1 MEKLVVIGAT
11 ATFSSSP
18 DPGDTNIKTV
28 KKDEEYLITQV
39 EKLNGEYWIKAKIDE
54 SFEGYIKEGNNI
66 AVILPVKLYQKEVV
80 VYQQPASDSNKI
92 SILKKKSVFNL
103 IHKTFGSDNKNKIWD
118 KVKLQTGEYGYINS
132 DTKIVPVNQAEIKRK
147 KYCAYAVFILYA
159 LGLIRLIIMAA
170 LDGLAFDSEVILEL
184 LGFVAYG
191 LFGIIIWYFI
201 FVAISGLF
209 KSKTEK
215 IYYPNLFAIYN
226 NQII

>member
-18 DPGDTNIKTV
+18 DPEDTDVKTV
-28 KKDEEYLITQV
+28 KKDEEYLITHV

-80 VYQQPASDSNKI
+80 VYQQPTSDSSKI
-92 SILKKKSVFNL
+92 AILKKKSVFNL
-103 IHKTFGSDNKNKIWD
+103 IHKTFGSDYKNKIWD

-132 DTKIVPVNQAEIKRK
+132 DTKVVPVNQAENKRK
-147 KYCAYAVFILYA
+147 KYCSYAAFILYA
-159 LGLIRLIIMAA
+159 LGMTRLIIMTV
-170 LDGLAFDSEVILEL
+170 LEGDIFDSDIILPL
-184 LGFVAYG
+184 LEFAAYG

-226 NQII
+226 NQIF